1 MATNNDYFKTFCT
14 ISKAFGSTWE
24 SDELLSLIVKSAVE
38 TMDAKAACLFLADRE
53 KDSYVEKAQYGLSE
67 NYRHANPVKARR
79 IEEVLVKEKYIAVYD
94 ATKDEQVE
102 NHESKKKEGIASLLV
117 VPVIVNDKMIGV
129 LSLYTGTHRNF
140 AQEEVDFLT
149 SLAEQGGIALEQ
161 TRLIERIRD
170 NTKIFHQMASNINA
184 SLNIKEIL
192 HNLTETLCT
201 TLDMT
206 GVSIRLI
213 NKESGDMPIVASH
226 GLSDDFLYKEKGSIQ
241 KSAEQ
246 TLEGSTVVIEDLTE
260 DKRVQNRSEAENEGV
275 RSALFVPIKSKD
287 EVVGIMRLFSNVKQH
302 FTEDTINL
310 VNALAEQ
317 GGLAIQNASML
328 LMLQEDNRNLEQD
341 MWAHKSWF

>member
-24 SDELLSLIVKSAVE
+24 TDELLSLIVKSAAE

-53 KDSYVEKAQYGLSE
+53 KDIYVEKAQYGLSG
-67 NYRHANPVKARR
+67 NYLHANPVKARR
-79 IEEVLVKEKYIAVYD
+79 IEEVLVKEKYISVYD
-94 ATKDEQVE
+94 ATKDDQVE

-129 LSLYTGTHRNF
+129 LTLYTGTHRKF
-140 AQEEVDFLT
+140 SQEEVDFLS

-161 TRLIERIRD
+161 TRLIERIRE
-170 NTKIFHQMASNINA
+170 NTTIFHQMASNINA
-184 SLNIKEIL
+184 SLDIKEVL

-201 TLDMT
+201 TLKMK

-241 KSAEQ
+241 KSVEQ
-246 TLEGSTVVIEDLTE
+246 TLEGATVVIEDLTE
-260 DKRVQNRSEAENEGV
+260 DSRVQNYTEAEREGIQ
-275 RSALFVPIKSKD
+275 SALFVPIKSKD
-287 EVVGIMRLFSNVKQH
+287 EVVGIMRLFSNVRRY
-302 FTEDTINL
+302 FSEDTINL

-341 MWAHKSWF
+341 MWVHKTWF